1 MLVPI
6 KLELKQRANGIK
18 QTLKQSNSNQCKN
31 KEIMSNNRVAE
42 PTMHLSQT
50 LTSGALSSAVRAILP

>member
-18 QTLKQSNSNQCKN
+18 QTLKQTNQCKN

>member
-18 QTLKQSNSNQCKN
+18 QTLKQSNSNHCKN
-31 KEIMSNNRVAE
+31 KEIVSNNRVVE
-42 PTMHLSQT
+42 HTMHLSQT